1 MTSHFHRITFCI
13 AVGSCLLGAG
23 GISHISLGHRAISD
37 HLAFVF
43 EVVEVYPFMFKLL
56 FASAKTD
63 FVLVLNFPFVLI
75 KVDCNEQDLRE
86 YLVQDLGSSFEP

>member
-43 EVVEVYPFMFKLL
+43 EVVEVYPFMFKQL
-56 FASAKTD
+56 FASAKTY

-75 KVDCNEQDLRE
+75 KVDCNKQD
-86 YLVQDLGSSFEP
+86 F